1 MAVAGNSAAR
11 ARERFHHLTN
21 YADTLVSFI
30 WDVADLLRGPYRPPE
45 YRKVMLP
52 MTVLRRLD
60 CVLESTKAKVLEEQK
75 KLKGQNS
82 TLVDKMLRR
91 AAKQQFYNTSKFDF
105 AKLLADPEGLA
116 QNLLHYIKA
125 FSPETRALFDNF
137 GFDQQIAKLDKSNR
151 LFKLVQKFSEV
162 DLHPN
167 VVSNLEM
174 GRSFEE
180 LVRKFNEAA
189 NEEAGDHFTPREV
202 IRLMVD
208 LIFLP
213 DNDLLRKKGAVR
225 TLYDPAAGTGG
236 MLSEAAK
243 YLRELNPDAT
253 LVISG
258 QDYNA
263 EAYAI
268 CGSDMLIKGEEIDKI
283 QYGDS
288 LGDGKTFDA
297 FPDKKFDY
305 MLANPPFGVKWESE
319 EDYVRKEHE
328 KQGYE
333 GRFGAGL
340 PRINDGSF
348 LFLQHMI
355 SKMKPYSHA
364 DQTGSRIGI
373 VFNGSPLFTGDA
385 GSGESNIRKWIIEN
399 DWLEGIVALPDQ
411 LFYNTGINTYI
422 WIVTNRK
429 TRKRKGKVQLVNAVD
444 LYSKMR
450 KSLGNKRN
458 ELTDSHIA
466 DIVRIYGSFVES
478 EHSKIFDNED
488 FGYRKITVERPLR
501 LSFSA
506 TPEHLAAFEASRT
519 YEGIA
524 TSRKSGKEGKREV
537 ELGQALQVDILAALR
552 MLPKDQVWMDREKFA
567 SALNKLLK
575 GQSLSIS
582 APVRKAIFA
591 SLNER
596 DEGAAICADVD
607 GNPEPDPELR
617 DTENV
622 PLKEDIHHYFEREV
636 KPHVPDAWIDE
647 SKTKIGY
654 DILFTQLFFRERPLA
669 SIHSAF
675 TLIEQQICT
684 LRSSLDNLADVLGKP
699 DTSAPCSF
707 ADVEVPEGW
716 SRSKLGFLATVK
728 ARLGWKGLKAEEY
741 VDEGYIFLATP
752 NIKERAIDF
761 ENVNY
766 ITHERYVESPEIM
779 LEVGDVL
786 IAKDG
791 STLGT
796 CNVVR
801 HLPAPAT
808 VNSSIAVV
816 RPSTSL
822 DSIYLYYLFRS
833 HPFQLLVN
841 RMKGGM
847 GVPHLF
853 QADLR
858 KFEILLPPKEL
869 QSQIG
874 RYLDAQTAIVS
885 GLYPPA
891 ESLTG
896 ASASVEGLLSQLQ
909 QSLITAAVTGQL
921 DLREH
926 ERKMEAL
933 V

>member
-1 MAVAGNSAAR
+1 
-11 ARERFHHLTN
+11 LTN

-60 CVLESTKAKVLEEQK
+60 CVLEATKPKVLEEQK
-75 KLKGQNS
+75 KLKGQNA
-82 TLVDKMLRR
+82 TIVDKMLRR
-91 AAKQQFYNTSKFDF
+91 AAKQQFYNTSRFDF

-213 DNDLLRKKGAVR
+213 DNDLLRRKGAVR

-243 YLRELNPDAT
+243 YLRELNPDAK
-253 LVISG
+253 LVIFG

-268 CGSDMLIKGEEIDKI
+268 CGSDMLIKGEEIDNI
-283 QYGDS
+283 QSGDS

-319 EDYVRKEHE
+319 EDYVRNEHE

-364 DQTGSRIGI
+364 DRTGSRIGI

-385 GSGESNIRKWIIEN
+385 GSGESNIRRWIIEN

-429 TRKRKGKVQLVNAVD
+429 ARTRKGKVQLVNAVD
-444 LYSKMR
+444 FYSKMR

-458 ELTDSHIA
+458 ELTDNHIA
-466 DIVRIYGSFVES
+466 EIVRMYGSFAES
-478 EHSKIFDNED
+478 GQSKIFDNDD
-488 FGYRKITVERPLR
+488 FGFRKITVERPLR

-506 TPEHLAAFEASRT
+506 TPEHLAAFEASRAF
-519 YEGIA
+519 EGIA
-524 TSRKSGKEGKREV
+524 ASRKSGKEGKKEV
-537 ELGQALQVDILAALR
+537 ERGQAVQAELLAALR
-552 MLPKDQVWMDREKFA
+552 TLPAGQVWSDRGKFTA
-567 SALNKLLK
+567 ALDKVLK
-575 GQSLSIS
+575 GQFS
-582 APVRKAIFA
+582 APVRKAILAAF
-591 SLNER
+591 SER
-596 DEGAAICADVD
+596 DEAAAFCTDAD
-607 GNPEPDPELR
+607 GKAESDPELR

-622 PLKEDIHHYFEREV
+622 PLKEDIHVYFEREV

-647 SKTKIGY
+647 EKTKIGY
-654 DILFTQLFFRERPLA
+654 EIPLTRHFYKYTPPRPL
-669 SIHSAF
+669 
-675 TLIEQQICT
+675 
-684 LRSSLDNLADVLGKP
+684 
-699 DTSAPCSF
+699 
-707 ADVEVPEGW
+707 EVIQKEIRELEG
-716 SRSKLGFLATVK
+716 
-728 ARLGWKGLKAEEY
+728 
-741 VDEGYIFLATP
+741 
-752 NIKERAIDF
+752 
-761 ENVNY
+761 
-766 ITHERYVESPEIM
+766 EIM
-779 LEVGDVL
+779 
-786 IAKDG
+786 
-791 STLGT
+791 
-796 CNVVR
+796 
-801 HLPAPAT
+801 
-808 VNSSIAVV
+808 
-816 RPSTSL
+816 
-822 DSIYLYYLFRS
+822 
-833 HPFQLLVN
+833 
-841 RMKGGM
+841 RM
-847 GVPHLF
+847 L
-853 QADLR
+853 
-858 KFEILLPPKEL
+858 
-869 QSQIG
+869 
-874 RYLDAQTAIVS
+874 
-885 GLYPPA
+885 
-891 ESLTG
+891 
-896 ASASVEGLLSQLQ
+896 
-909 QSLITAAVTGQL
+909 AAVGN
-921 DLREH
+921 
-926 ERKMEAL
+926 
-933 V
+933 